1 MNQEYKVNLSQGQ
14 KAKLAKAI
22 KDGSAL
28 KLRLGKNAL
37 SGNDELLLSPR
48 QIAKL
53 QKAKRNNSG
62 VEISFSKSSIRKS
75 VKHGGSLWTSLFSLG
90 TKALPFVTK
99 GVSKVAPHLAT
110 GALSA
115 LGSLGI
121 DKIFGSGMQGGMILP
136 DAIVKMLQKGIEI
149 PVKFLVNLINMKE
162 MLTNAQKTLI
172 GKGLKSGKGIVLK
185 PTKRQ
190 IHGGFLGTLAAIGI
204 PMAIEL
210 ASKIFGSGLQTP
222 RKAGGKGLQTPRKAG
237 TGVGQGLQVSQK
249 PFLWQPP
256 PLLWYMGGAGTRSE
270 GKRTSG
276 KRTSIGG
283 QKPIQPHPHLG
294 SNSLRVKPK
303 WKDIPLSNF
312 DLLKWVDFLKIKNFK
327 GIFSRDSKDHL
338 HKTGSCIIN
347 LDDKIGNGT
356 HWVATDIKGKNVFYF
371 DSFSMPP
378 PVEFVSYAKRIGKQI
393 IFNSGH
399 PIQELQSVRCGYYCL
414 YFLNEIRRKS
424 FYDVLK
430 VFSLNDPMKNERF
443 IKIYFH

>member
-22 KDGSAL
+22 RDGSAL
-28 KLRLGKNAL
+28 KLRLNKNAL

-172 GKGLKSGKGIVLK
+172 GKGLQSGKGIVLK

-190 IHGGFLGTLAAIGI
+190 IHGGLLGTLAAIGI

-210 ASKIFGSGLQTP
+210 ASKIFGSGAGQGLQTP
-222 RKAGGKGLQTPRKAG
+222 RKAGGKGAGQGLQTPRKAG
-237 TGVGQGLQVSQK
+237 MGVGQGLQVSQK

-256 PLLWYMGGAGTRSE
+256 PFYGTWEGQGRGA
-270 GKRTSG
+270 
-276 KRTSIGG
+276 
-283 QKPIQPHPHLG
+283 
-294 SNSLRVKPK
+294 
-303 WKDIPLSNF
+303 
-312 DLLKWVDFLKIKNFK
+312 
-327 GIFSRDSKDHL
+327 
-338 HKTGSCIIN
+338 
-347 LDDKIGNGT
+347 
-356 HWVATDIKGKNVFYF
+356 KGKGLLLGEN
-371 DSFSMPP
+371 SP
-378 PVEFVSYAKRIGKQI
+378 
-393 IFNSGH
+393 FNH
-399 PIQELQSVRCGYYCL
+399 IPILGAIL
-414 YFLNEIRRKS
+414 
-424 FYDVLK
+424 
-430 VFSLNDPMKNERF
+430 
-443 IKIYFH
+443 

>member
-1 MNQEYKVNLSQGQ
+1 MNQEYKVHLSQGQ

-75 VKHGGSLWTSLFSLG
+75 VKQGGSLWTSLFSLG

-121 DKIFGSGMQGGMILP
+121 DKIFGSGMQGGAAQATLLP

-172 GKGLKSGKGIVLK
+172 GKGLQSGKGIVLK

-237 TGVGQGLQVSQK
+237 TGLQVSQK

-256 PLLWYMGGAGTRSE
+256 PFYGTWE
-270 GKRTSG
+270 GQG
-276 KRTSIGG
+276 K
-283 QKPIQPHPHLG
+283 
-294 SNSLRVKPK
+294 
-303 WKDIPLSNF
+303 
-312 DLLKWVDFLKIKNFK
+312 
-327 GIFSRDSKDHL
+327 
-338 HKTGSCIIN
+338 
-347 LDDKIGNGT
+347 
-356 HWVATDIKGKNVFYF
+356 KGKGLLLGDN
-371 DSFSMPP
+371 SP
-378 PVEFVSYAKRIGKQI
+378 
-393 IFNSGH
+393 FNH
-399 PIQELQSVRCGYYCL
+399 IPILGAIL
-414 YFLNEIRRKS
+414 
-424 FYDVLK
+424 
-430 VFSLNDPMKNERF
+430 
-443 IKIYFH
+443 

>member
-22 KDGSAL
+22 RDGSAL

-53 QKAKRNNSG
+53 QKAKKNNTG
-62 VEISFSKSSIRKS
+62 AEISFSKSSIRKS
-75 VKHGGSLWTSLFSLG
+75 VKQGGSLWSSLFSLG

-121 DKIFGSGMQGGMILP
+121 DKIFGKGAQQGGAILP
-136 DAIVKMLQKGIEI
+136 DAIVKMLQKGIEV

-162 MLTNAQKTLI
+162 MLTSAQKTLI
-172 GKGLKSGKGIVLK
+172 GKGLQSGKGIVLK

-237 TGVGQGLQVSQK
+237 MGLQVSQK

-256 PLLWYMGGAGTRSE
+256 PFYGTWEGQGRGA
-270 GKRTSG
+270 
-276 KRTSIGG
+276 
-283 QKPIQPHPHLG
+283 
-294 SNSLRVKPK
+294 
-303 WKDIPLSNF
+303 
-312 DLLKWVDFLKIKNFK
+312 
-327 GIFSRDSKDHL
+327 
-338 HKTGSCIIN
+338 
-347 LDDKIGNGT
+347 
-356 HWVATDIKGKNVFYF
+356 KGK
-371 DSFSMPP
+371 
-378 PVEFVSYAKRIGKQI
+378 KGKGLLLGDNSP
-393 IFNSGH
+393 FNH
-399 PIQELQSVRCGYYCL
+399 IPILGAIL
-414 YFLNEIRRKS
+414 
-424 FYDVLK
+424 
-430 VFSLNDPMKNERF
+430 
-443 IKIYFH
+443 

>member
-1 MNQEYKVNLSQGQ
+1 MNQEYKVHLSQGQ

-28 KLRLGKNAL
+28 KLRLSKNAL
-37 SGNDELLLSPR
+37 SGPDELFLSPR

-75 VKHGGSLWTSLFSLG
+75 VKQGGSLWTSLISLG
-90 TKALPFVTK
+90 AKALPFVTK

-110 GALSA
+110 GAFSA

-121 DKIFGSGMQGGMILP
+121 DKIFGSGMQGGTILP

-149 PVKFLVNLINMKE
+149 PVKFLVNLINMRE

-172 GKGLKSGKGIVLK
+172 GKGLQSGKGIVLK

-210 ASKIFGSGLQTP
+210 ASKIFGSGAGQGLQTP

-237 TGVGQGLQVSQK
+237 TGLQVSQK

-256 PLLWYMGGAGTRSE
+256 PFYGTWEGQGRGA
-270 GKRTSG
+270 
-276 KRTSIGG
+276 
-283 QKPIQPHPHLG
+283 
-294 SNSLRVKPK
+294 
-303 WKDIPLSNF
+303 
-312 DLLKWVDFLKIKNFK
+312 
-327 GIFSRDSKDHL
+327 
-338 HKTGSCIIN
+338 
-347 LDDKIGNGT
+347 
-356 HWVATDIKGKNVFYF
+356 KGKGLLLGDN
-371 DSFSMPP
+371 SP
-378 PVEFVSYAKRIGKQI
+378 
-393 IFNSGH
+393 FNH
-399 PIQELQSVRCGYYCL
+399 IPILGAIL
-414 YFLNEIRRKS
+414 
-424 FYDVLK
+424 
-430 VFSLNDPMKNERF
+430 
-443 IKIYFH
+443 

>member
-22 KDGSAL
+22 RDGSAL

-53 QKAKRNNSG
+53 QKAKKNNTG
-62 VEISFSKSSIRKS
+62 AEISFSKSSIRKS
-75 VKHGGSLWTSLFSLG
+75 VKQGGSLWTSLFSLG

-121 DKIFGSGMQGGMILP
+121 DKIFGKGAQRLEGGMQGGAILP
-136 DAIVKMLQKGIEI
+136 DAIVKMLQKGIEV

-172 GKGLKSGKGIVLK
+172 GKGLQSGKGIVLK

-190 IHGGFLGTLAAIGI
+190 IHGGLLGTLAAIGI

-210 ASKIFGSGLQTP
+210 ASKIFGQGLQTP

-237 TGVGQGLQVSQK
+237 MGLQVSQK

-256 PLLWYMGGAGTRSE
+256 PFYGTWEGQGRGA
-270 GKRTSG
+270 
-276 KRTSIGG
+276 
-283 QKPIQPHPHLG
+283 
-294 SNSLRVKPK
+294 
-303 WKDIPLSNF
+303 
-312 DLLKWVDFLKIKNFK
+312 
-327 GIFSRDSKDHL
+327 
-338 HKTGSCIIN
+338 
-347 LDDKIGNGT
+347 
-356 HWVATDIKGKNVFYF
+356 KGKGLLLGEN
-371 DSFSMPP
+371 SP
-378 PVEFVSYAKRIGKQI
+378 
-393 IFNSGH
+393 FNH
-399 PIQELQSVRCGYYCL
+399 IPILGAIL
-414 YFLNEIRRKS
+414 
-424 FYDVLK
+424 
-430 VFSLNDPMKNERF
+430 
-443 IKIYFH
+443 

>member
-1 MNQEYKVNLSQGQ
+1 MNQEYKVNLSKGQ

-28 KLRLGKNAL
+28 KLRLSKNAL
-37 SGNDELLLSPR
+37 SGPDELMLSPR

-75 VKHGGSLWTSLFSLG
+75 VKQGGSLWTSLISLG
-90 TKALPFVTK
+90 AKALPFVTK

-110 GALSA
+110 GAFSA

-121 DKIFGSGMQGGMILP
+121 DKIFGSGMQGGAILP

-172 GKGLKSGKGIVLK
+172 GKGLQSGKGIVLK

-210 ASKIFGSGLQTP
+210 ASKIFGSGAGQGLQTP

-237 TGVGQGLQVSQK
+237 TGLQVSQK

-256 PLLWYMGGAGTRSE
+256 PFYGTWEGQGRGA
-270 GKRTSG
+270 
-276 KRTSIGG
+276 
-283 QKPIQPHPHLG
+283 
-294 SNSLRVKPK
+294 
-303 WKDIPLSNF
+303 
-312 DLLKWVDFLKIKNFK
+312 
-327 GIFSRDSKDHL
+327 
-338 HKTGSCIIN
+338 
-347 LDDKIGNGT
+347 
-356 HWVATDIKGKNVFYF
+356 KGKGLLLGDN
-371 DSFSMPP
+371 SP
-378 PVEFVSYAKRIGKQI
+378 
-393 IFNSGH
+393 FNH
-399 PIQELQSVRCGYYCL
+399 IPILGAIL
-414 YFLNEIRRKS
+414 
-424 FYDVLK
+424 
-430 VFSLNDPMKNERF
+430 
-443 IKIYFH
+443 

>member
-22 KDGSAL
+22 QDGSAL

-75 VKHGGSLWTSLFSLG
+75 VKQGGSLWTSLFSLG

-121 DKIFGSGMQGGMILP
+121 DKIFGSGMQGGTILP

-172 GKGLKSGKGIVLK
+172 GKGLQSGKGIVLK

-210 ASKIFGSGLQTP
+210 ASKIFGSGAGQGLQTP
-222 RKAGGKGLQTPRKAG
+222 RKAGGKGAGQGLQTPRKAG
-237 TGVGQGLQVSQK
+237 TGLQVSQK

-256 PLLWYMGGAGTRSE
+256 PFYGTWRGRDAERREKDFYWGTTAHST
-270 GKRTSG
+270 TSP
-276 KRTSIGG
+276 SWG
-283 QKPIQPHPHLG
+283 Q
-294 SNSLRVKPK
+294 
-303 WKDIPLSNF
+303 F
-312 DLLKWVDFLKIKNFK
+312 FK
-327 GIFSRDSKDHL
+327 GEAKMERYS
-338 HKTGSCIIN
+338 
-347 LDDKIGNGT
+347 
-356 HWVATDIKGKNVFYF
+356 
-371 DSFSMPP
+371 
-378 PVEFVSYAKRIGKQI
+378 PVKF
-393 IFNSGH
+393 
-399 PIQELQSVRCGYYCL
+399 
-414 YFLNEIRRKS
+414 
-424 FYDVLK
+424 
-430 VFSLNDPMKNERF
+430 
-443 IKIYFH
+443 

>member
-22 KDGSAL
+22 RDGSAL

-75 VKHGGSLWTSLFSLG
+75 VKQGGSLWTSLFSLG

-172 GKGLKSGKGIVLK
+172 GKGLQSGKGIVLK

-210 ASKIFGSGLQTP
+210 ASKIFGSG
-222 RKAGGKGLQTPRKAG
+222 AGQGLQTPRKAG

-256 PLLWYMGGAGTRSE
+256 PFYGTWEGQGRGA
-270 GKRTSG
+270 
-276 KRTSIGG
+276 
-283 QKPIQPHPHLG
+283 
-294 SNSLRVKPK
+294 
-303 WKDIPLSNF
+303 
-312 DLLKWVDFLKIKNFK
+312 
-327 GIFSRDSKDHL
+327 
-338 HKTGSCIIN
+338 
-347 LDDKIGNGT
+347 
-356 HWVATDIKGKNVFYF
+356 KGKGLQGSGLLLGDN
-371 DSFSMPP
+371 SP
-378 PVEFVSYAKRIGKQI
+378 
-393 IFNSGH
+393 FNH
-399 PIQELQSVRCGYYCL
+399 IPILGAIL
-414 YFLNEIRRKS
+414 
-424 FYDVLK
+424 
-430 VFSLNDPMKNERF
+430 
-443 IKIYFH
+443 

>member
-1 MNQEYKVNLSQGQ
+1 MNQEYKVHLSQGQ

-75 VKHGGSLWTSLFSLG
+75 VKHGGSLWTSLISLG

-162 MLTNAQKTLI
+162 ILTNAQKTLI

-210 ASKIFGSGLQTP
+210 ASKIFGSGAGQGLQVSS
-222 RKAGGKGLQTPRKAG
+222 KAGGKGLQVSKKTG
-237 TGVGQGLQVSQK
+237 VGVGQGLQVSQK

-256 PLLWYMGGAGTRSE
+256 PFYGTWRGE
-270 GKRTSG
+270 GRG
-276 KRTSIGG
+276 K
-283 QKPIQPHPHLG
+283 
-294 SNSLRVKPK
+294 
-303 WKDIPLSNF
+303 
-312 DLLKWVDFLKIKNFK
+312 
-327 GIFSRDSKDHL
+327 
-338 HKTGSCIIN
+338 
-347 LDDKIGNGT
+347 
-356 HWVATDIKGKNVFYF
+356 KGKGLLLGDN
-371 DSFSMPP
+371 SP
-378 PVEFVSYAKRIGKQI
+378 
-393 IFNSGH
+393 FNH
-399 PIQELQSVRCGYYCL
+399 IPILGAIL
-414 YFLNEIRRKS
+414 
-424 FYDVLK
+424 
-430 VFSLNDPMKNERF
+430 
-443 IKIYFH
+443 

>member
-1 MNQEYKVNLSQGQ
+1 MNQEYKVHLSQGQ

-37 SGNDELLLSPR
+37 SGNDELLLSSR

-121 DKIFGSGMQGGMILP
+121 DKIFGSGMQGGAILP

-210 ASKIFGSGLQTP
+210 ASKIFGSGAGQGLQVSS
-222 RKAGGKGLQTPRKAG
+222 KAGGKGLQVSKKTG
-237 TGVGQGLQVSQK
+237 VGVGQGLQVSQK

-256 PLLWYMGGAGTRSE
+256 PFYGTWRGE
-270 GKRTSG
+270 GRG
-276 KRTSIGG
+276 K
-283 QKPIQPHPHLG
+283 
-294 SNSLRVKPK
+294 
-303 WKDIPLSNF
+303 
-312 DLLKWVDFLKIKNFK
+312 
-327 GIFSRDSKDHL
+327 
-338 HKTGSCIIN
+338 
-347 LDDKIGNGT
+347 
-356 HWVATDIKGKNVFYF
+356 KGKGLLLGDN
-371 DSFSMPP
+371 SP
-378 PVEFVSYAKRIGKQI
+378 
-393 IFNSGH
+393 FNH
-399 PIQELQSVRCGYYCL
+399 IPILGAIL
-414 YFLNEIRRKS
+414 
-424 FYDVLK
+424 
-430 VFSLNDPMKNERF
+430 
-443 IKIYFH
+443 

>member
-22 KDGSAL
+22 RDGSAL

-172 GKGLKSGKGIVLK
+172 GKGLQSGKGIVLK

-210 ASKIFGSGLQTP
+210 ASKIFGSGAGQGLQTP
-222 RKAGGKGLQTPRKAG
+222 RKAGGKGAGQGLQTPRKAG
-237 TGVGQGLQVSQK
+237 TGLQVSQK

-256 PLLWYMGGAGTRSE
+256 PFYGTWGEAPASPWEGQGRGA
-270 GKRTSG
+270 
-276 KRTSIGG
+276 
-283 QKPIQPHPHLG
+283 
-294 SNSLRVKPK
+294 
-303 WKDIPLSNF
+303 
-312 DLLKWVDFLKIKNFK
+312 
-327 GIFSRDSKDHL
+327 
-338 HKTGSCIIN
+338 
-347 LDDKIGNGT
+347 
-356 HWVATDIKGKNVFYF
+356 KGKGLQGSGLLLGDN
-371 DSFSMPP
+371 SP
-378 PVEFVSYAKRIGKQI
+378 
-393 IFNSGH
+393 FNH
-399 PIQELQSVRCGYYCL
+399 IPILGAIL
-414 YFLNEIRRKS
+414 
-424 FYDVLK
+424 
-430 VFSLNDPMKNERF
+430 
-443 IKIYFH
+443 

>member
-1 MNQEYKVNLSQGQ
+1 MNQEYKVHLSQGQ

-22 KDGSAL
+22 RDGSAL

-121 DKIFGSGMQGGMILP
+121 DKIFGSGMQGGAILP

-172 GKGLKSGKGIVLK
+172 GKGLQSGKGIVLK

-210 ASKIFGSGLQTP
+210 ASKIFGSGAGQGLQTP
-222 RKAGGKGLQTPRKAG
+222 RKAGGKGAGQGLQTPRKAG
-237 TGVGQGLQVSQK
+237 TRPAGFAEAFFMATS
-249 PFLWQPP
+249 

-270 GKRTSG
+270 GKRKGSDFCWGTTAHSTTSP
-276 KRTSIGG
+276 SWE
-283 QKPIQPHPHLG
+283 Q
-294 SNSLRVKPK
+294 
-303 WKDIPLSNF
+303 F
-312 DLLKWVDFLKIKNFK
+312 FK
-327 GIFSRDSKDHL
+327 G
-338 HKTGSCIIN
+338 KTKMERYS
-347 LDDKIGNGT
+347 
-356 HWVATDIKGKNVFYF
+356 
-371 DSFSMPP
+371 
-378 PVEFVSYAKRIGKQI
+378 PVKF
-393 IFNSGH
+393 
-399 PIQELQSVRCGYYCL
+399 
-414 YFLNEIRRKS
+414 
-424 FYDVLK
+424 
-430 VFSLNDPMKNERF
+430 
-443 IKIYFH
+443 

>member
-1 MNQEYKVNLSQGQ
+1 MNQEYKVHLSQGQ

-22 KDGSAL
+22 RDGSAL

-121 DKIFGSGMQGGMILP
+121 DKIFGSGMQGGAILP

-172 GKGLKSGKGIVLK
+172 GKGLQSGKGIVLK

-210 ASKIFGSGLQTP
+210 ASKIFGSGVGQGLQTP
-222 RKAGGKGLQTPRKAG
+222 RKAGGSGAGQGLQTPRKAG

-256 PLLWYMGGAGTRSE
+256 PFYGTWEGQGRGA
-270 GKRTSG
+270 
-276 KRTSIGG
+276 
-283 QKPIQPHPHLG
+283 
-294 SNSLRVKPK
+294 
-303 WKDIPLSNF
+303 
-312 DLLKWVDFLKIKNFK
+312 
-327 GIFSRDSKDHL
+327 
-338 HKTGSCIIN
+338 
-347 LDDKIGNGT
+347 
-356 HWVATDIKGKNVFYF
+356 KGKGLLLGDN
-371 DSFSMPP
+371 SP
-378 PVEFVSYAKRIGKQI
+378 
-393 IFNSGH
+393 FNH
-399 PIQELQSVRCGYYCL
+399 IPILGAIL
-414 YFLNEIRRKS
+414 
-424 FYDVLK
+424 
-430 VFSLNDPMKNERF
+430 
-443 IKIYFH
+443 

>member
-22 KDGSAL
+22 RDGSAL
-28 KLRLGKNAL
+28 KLRLSKNAL
-37 SGNDELLLSPR
+37 SGPDELMLSPR

-75 VKHGGSLWTSLFSLG
+75 VKQGGSLWTSLISLG
-90 TKALPFVTK
+90 AKALPFVTK

-121 DKIFGSGMQGGMILP
+121 DKIFGSGMQGGTILP
-136 DAIVKMLQKGIEI
+136 DAIVKMLQRGIEV

-172 GKGLKSGKGIVLK
+172 GKGLQSGKGIVLK

-210 ASKIFGSGLQTP
+210 ASKIFGSGAGQGLQTP

-237 TGVGQGLQVSQK
+237 TGLQVSQK

-256 PLLWYMGGAGTRSE
+256 PFYGTWEGQGRGA
-270 GKRTSG
+270 
-276 KRTSIGG
+276 
-283 QKPIQPHPHLG
+283 
-294 SNSLRVKPK
+294 
-303 WKDIPLSNF
+303 
-312 DLLKWVDFLKIKNFK
+312 
-327 GIFSRDSKDHL
+327 
-338 HKTGSCIIN
+338 
-347 LDDKIGNGT
+347 
-356 HWVATDIKGKNVFYF
+356 KGKGLQGSGLLLGDN
-371 DSFSMPP
+371 SP
-378 PVEFVSYAKRIGKQI
+378 
-393 IFNSGH
+393 FNH
-399 PIQELQSVRCGYYCL
+399 IPILGAIL
-414 YFLNEIRRKS
+414 
-424 FYDVLK
+424 
-430 VFSLNDPMKNERF
+430 
-443 IKIYFH
+443 

>member
-22 KDGSAL
+22 RDGSAL
-28 KLRLGKNAL
+28 KLRLSKNAL

-53 QKAKRNNSG
+53 EKAKRNNSG

-75 VKHGGSLWTSLFSLG
+75 IKHGGSLWTSLFSLG

-172 GKGLKSGKGIVLK
+172 GKGLQSGKGIVLK

-210 ASKIFGSGLQTP
+210 ASKIFGSGAGQGLQTP
-222 RKAGGKGLQTPRKAG
+222 RKAGGKGAGQGLQTPRKAG
-237 TGVGQGLQVSQK
+237 TGLQVSQK

-256 PLLWYMGGAGTRSE
+256 PFYGTWEGQGRGA
-270 GKRTSG
+270 
-276 KRTSIGG
+276 
-283 QKPIQPHPHLG
+283 
-294 SNSLRVKPK
+294 
-303 WKDIPLSNF
+303 
-312 DLLKWVDFLKIKNFK
+312 
-327 GIFSRDSKDHL
+327 
-338 HKTGSCIIN
+338 
-347 LDDKIGNGT
+347 
-356 HWVATDIKGKNVFYF
+356 KGKGLLLGEN
-371 DSFSMPP
+371 SP
-378 PVEFVSYAKRIGKQI
+378 
-393 IFNSGH
+393 FNH
-399 PIQELQSVRCGYYCL
+399 IPILGAIL
-414 YFLNEIRRKS
+414 
-424 FYDVLK
+424 
-430 VFSLNDPMKNERF
+430 
-443 IKIYFH
+443 

>member
-1 MNQEYKVNLSQGQ
+1 MNQEYKVHLSQGQ

-22 KDGSAL
+22 RDGSAL

-75 VKHGGSLWTSLFSLG
+75 VKQGGSLWTSLFSLG

-121 DKIFGSGMQGGMILP
+121 DKIFGSGTAQATLLP

-172 GKGLKSGKGIVLK
+172 GKGLQSGKGIVLK

-210 ASKIFGSGLQTP
+210 ASKIFGSGAGQGLQTP
-222 RKAGGKGLQTPRKAG
+222 RKAGGSGAGQGLQTPRKAG

-256 PLLWYMGGAGTRSE
+256 PFYGTWEGQGRGA
-270 GKRTSG
+270 
-276 KRTSIGG
+276 
-283 QKPIQPHPHLG
+283 
-294 SNSLRVKPK
+294 
-303 WKDIPLSNF
+303 
-312 DLLKWVDFLKIKNFK
+312 
-327 GIFSRDSKDHL
+327 
-338 HKTGSCIIN
+338 
-347 LDDKIGNGT
+347 
-356 HWVATDIKGKNVFYF
+356 KGKGLLLGDN
-371 DSFSMPP
+371 SP
-378 PVEFVSYAKRIGKQI
+378 
-393 IFNSGH
+393 FNH
-399 PIQELQSVRCGYYCL
+399 IPILGAIL
-414 YFLNEIRRKS
+414 
-424 FYDVLK
+424 
-430 VFSLNDPMKNERF
+430 
-443 IKIYFH
+443 

>member
-37 SGNDELLLSPR
+37 SGPDELLLSPR

-53 QKAKRNNSG
+53 NKAKKNNTG
-62 VEISFSKSSIRKS
+62 AEISFSKSSIRKS
-75 VKHGGSLWTSLFSLG
+75 VKKGGSLWTSLLKL
-90 TKALPFVTK
+90 TPFVTK
-99 GVSKVAPHLAT
+99 GVAKVAPHLAT

-121 DKIFGSGMQGGMILP
+121 DKIFGKGVQGGAVLP
-136 DAIVKMLQKGIEI
+136 DAIVKMLQKGIEV

-172 GKGLKSGKGIVLK
+172 GKGLQSGKGIVLK

-210 ASKIFGSGLQTP
+210 ASKIFGRGLQVP

-237 TGVGQGLQVSQK
+237 TGLQVSQK

-256 PLLWYMGGAGTRSE
+256 PFYGTWKGQGG
-270 GKRTSG
+270 K
-276 KRTSIGG
+276 
-283 QKPIQPHPHLG
+283 
-294 SNSLRVKPK
+294 
-303 WKDIPLSNF
+303 
-312 DLLKWVDFLKIKNFK
+312 
-327 GIFSRDSKDHL
+327 
-338 HKTGSCIIN
+338 
-347 LDDKIGNGT
+347 
-356 HWVATDIKGKNVFYF
+356 KGKGLLLGEN
-371 DSFSMPP
+371 SP
-378 PVEFVSYAKRIGKQI
+378 
-393 IFNSGH
+393 FNH
-399 PIQELQSVRCGYYCL
+399 IPILGAIL
-414 YFLNEIRRKS
+414 
-424 FYDVLK
+424 
-430 VFSLNDPMKNERF
+430 
-443 IKIYFH
+443 

>member
-22 KDGSAL
+22 RDGSAL
-28 KLRLGKNAL
+28 KLRLSKNAL

-121 DKIFGSGMQGGMILP
+121 DKIFGSGMQGGAVLP
-136 DAIVKMLQKGIEI
+136 DAIVKMLQKGIEV
-149 PVKFLVNLINMKE
+149 PVKFLVNLINMRE

-172 GKGLKSGKGIVLK
+172 GKGLQSGKGIVLK

-190 IHGGFLGTLAAIGI
+190 IHGGLLGTLAAIGI

-210 ASKIFGSGLQTP
+210 ASKIFGSGAGQGLQVSS
-222 RKAGGKGLQTPRKAG
+222 KAGGKGLQVSKKTG
-237 TGVGQGLQVSQK
+237 VGVGQGLQVSQK

-256 PLLWYMGGAGTRSE
+256 PFYGTWRGE
-270 GKRTSG
+270 GRGRG
-276 KRTSIGG
+276 K
-283 QKPIQPHPHLG
+283 
-294 SNSLRVKPK
+294 
-303 WKDIPLSNF
+303 
-312 DLLKWVDFLKIKNFK
+312 
-327 GIFSRDSKDHL
+327 
-338 HKTGSCIIN
+338 
-347 LDDKIGNGT
+347 
-356 HWVATDIKGKNVFYF
+356 KGKGLLLGDN
-371 DSFSMPP
+371 SP
-378 PVEFVSYAKRIGKQI
+378 
-393 IFNSGH
+393 FNH
-399 PIQELQSVRCGYYCL
+399 IPILGAIL
-414 YFLNEIRRKS
+414 
-424 FYDVLK
+424 
-430 VFSLNDPMKNERF
+430 
-443 IKIYFH
+443 